1 MISYKYV
8 CKNLTN
14 ISTKTIIKM
23 KKVLFSIFTFIA
35 LFFFTQKAVA
45 QTQLKVGVF
54 DIDLMVQH
62 MPDYKIVDSLVQ
74 VYNTDSLGAEYQIYQ
89 NEFQRLDSTFKA
101 DSAAGK
107 SAAVLDYT
115 SNQRKQI
122 GINIVY
128 WQQIAQQKS
137 ENKRGMLAQPLYAT
151 VANAYKKVLDARKY
165 TLILKP
171 NTYELG
177 SQIEN
182 IFPFVARELKV
193 QLPAEL
199 GGGQPLPEEKP
210 AVKSPAKPKAK

>member
-1 MISYKYV
+1 
-8 CKNLTN
+8 
-14 ISTKTIIKM
+14 M

-107 SAAVLDYT
+107 SAASGRTGRTALFARCRAT
-115 SNQRKQI
+115 SKTPTR
-122 GINIVY
+122 
-128 WQQIAQQKS
+128 
-137 ENKRGMLAQPLYAT
+137 
-151 VANAYKKVLDARKY
+151 ARRAGAH
-165 TLILKP
+165 P
-171 NTYELG
+171 RR
-177 SQIEN
+177 
-182 IFPFVARELKV
+182 A
-193 QLPAEL
+193 
-199 GGGQPLPEEKP
+199 
-210 AVKSPAKPKAK
+210 